1 MAGRKAA
8 EMIRTRT
15 RLKVVDPK
23 ATKPVDPLDD
33 DDDPSLLWIAAG
45 SSPGNNNTNC

>member
-33 DDDPSLLWIAAG
+33 DDPSLLWIAAG